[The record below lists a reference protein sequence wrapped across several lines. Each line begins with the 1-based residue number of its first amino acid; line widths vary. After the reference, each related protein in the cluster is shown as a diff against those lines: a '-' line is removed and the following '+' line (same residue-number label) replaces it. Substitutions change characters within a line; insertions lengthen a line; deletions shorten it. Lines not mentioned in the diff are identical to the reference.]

1 MPRSVAIVGAGPSG
15 CYTAQ
20 ALRKLDPDMR
30 IDIFD
35 RMPVPYGL
43 IRYGVAADHQGTKAV
58 IRQFSRLF
66 ERQSVGFVGNVTLGE
81 GPGQV
86 PLADLRG
93 AYDAV
98 VLALGLHG
106 DRQLDLPGQDLP
118 QVIGAGRLTRHWN
131 DHPDEASFDP
141 ALASRVAI
149 VGNGNVAVDIL
160 RILAKRAEHLDGSDL
175 AARHSDRIAAAGV
188 QRIEVIGRSPAHLA
202 KFDPVMIRELGKLP
216 HVAFEMPE
224 MDEGHAGDPH
234 LAALSDLPRAKD
246 AALVVAFHFG
256 RAPEAI
262 EGTDAVSG
270 VRLAGGAVIPCGAVV
285 TAIGFCD
292 ANPSPLTADQ
302 PGIYAAGWFAHGP
315 RGTIPDHRA
324 AAKALADEIFAD
336 ISTQSSVEPAAAAA
350 LAARLSAATD
360 YAGWCKID
368 AEETKGPPPGRVRA
382 KLNDL
387 ARMLDIAGT
396 EQEKTE

>member
-66 ERQSVGFVGNVTLGE
+66 ERQNVGFAGNVTLGD

-86 PLADLRG
+86 TLDDLRG

-106 DRQLDLPGQDLP
+106 DRRPDLPGQDLP

-141 ALASRVAI
+141 AFADRVAI
-149 VGNGNVAVDIL
+149 LGNGNVAVDVL
-160 RILAKRAEHLDGSDL
+160 RILAKRADDLEGSDL
-175 AARHSDRIAAAGV
+175 AVRHSDRIAAAGLR
-188 QRIEVIGRSPAHLA
+188 RIEVIGRAPAHLA
-202 KFDPVMIRELGKLP
+202 KFDPVMIRELSKLP
-216 HVAFEMPE
+216 HVAFDVHDLDP
-224 MDEGHAGDPH
+224 DHAHDPRI
-234 LAALSDLPRAKD
+234 AALSDLPRPEG
-246 AALVVAFHFG
+246 AALTVAFRFG
-256 RAPEAI
+256 RAPDAI
-262 EGTDAVSG
+262 EGVDAVRG
-270 VRLAGGAVIPCGAVV
+270 VRLAGGEVIPCDAVI
-285 TAIGFCD
+285 TAIGFRD
-292 ANPSPLTADQ
+292 GNAAPLAADR
-302 PGIYAAGWFAHGP
+302 PGVHAAGWFAHGP

-324 AAKALADEIFAD
+324 AAKALADRIHTEISRQDAIDPGLAD
-336 ISTQSSVEPAAAAA
+336 A
-350 LAARLSAATD
+350 LMGRLARVVD
-360 YAGWCKID
+360 YAGWQRID
-368 AEETKGPPPGRVRA
+368 AVETADPPPGRVRG
-382 KLNDL
+382 KLDDL
-387 ARMLDIAGT
+387 DRMLNIAGT